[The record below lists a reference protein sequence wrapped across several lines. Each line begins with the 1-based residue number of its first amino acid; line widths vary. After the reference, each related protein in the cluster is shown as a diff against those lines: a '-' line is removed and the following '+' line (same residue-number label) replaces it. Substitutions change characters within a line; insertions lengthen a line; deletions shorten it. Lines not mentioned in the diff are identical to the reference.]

1 MSTPQP
7 VRRSGVPLFEV
18 GLILCAVIGIVVFIW
33 WGLQKSRETA
43 RRGVART
50 DLEELGFSI
59 DGSGSDYDIRAIDVK
74 ADQSVLNLICVFDN
88 AKSLSLHNSWID
100 GKGLK
105 QISESMTELETLELP
120 GSRLTDEDLKL
131 LTAFPDLK
139 HVSLQ
144 HSLIKG
150 HGLKVLGELP
160 NVESFNLSDN
170 ELTDD
175 CRRHFAKTEVKTQL
189 RLENTW
195 LSEAAIAELR
205 QIGRNVVIGEG
216 PFDLRQ
222 EEQRVRNIQLNHGI
236 ESDDVSPGFEL
247 MMIAHESAGTNR
259 ESVRYVDHPY
269 RDPIRRLRLSG
280 IRLLTSELELIERWM
295 WDHLRFLDLTS
306 LHVAGITFYQHRRKY
321 ELPLGH
327 LTELETLSL
336 AGTGVG
342 DYALTPLAQCRSLKY
357 LDLRMTDLYGNGL
370 EAISDLPK
378 LEVLRLSHNMI
389 EDVDLRQLA
398 KLKSLKRLEL
408 DSTDI
413 SDAGLESLT
422 GLSNLKELSLS
433 HTRVTKAGI
442 EKLRKQSGVRVT
454 TDRPYDP
461 PPVFQK
467 GPALRP
473 LIGIADGSAGRSIN
487 KRREAPYT
495 EELIRSGFAVINCED
510 GRAES
515 AKKRAGRVTVD
526 QLRHVSRL
534 FGLTSLAVPATG
546 LTEEAVFY
554 LTRLPKLKNV
564 TLVDPGISH
573 EHIGLLRSL
582 KTVRQVKLEL
592 HADSSFTQSD
602 VETARES
609 GLPFFLTPMP
619 VHVESRESE
628 SDQSERNDR

>member
-18 GLILCAVIGIVVFIW
+18 GLILCAVIGIAGFIW

-50 DLEELGFSI
+50 DLEELGFTI
-59 DGSGSDYDIRAIDVK
+59 EGSGSDYDIRAIDVK
-74 ADQSVLNLICVFDN
+74 ADKSVLNLICVFDS

-100 GKGLK
+100 GEGLK

-120 GSRLTDEDLKL
+120 DSKLTDEDFKL
-131 LTAFPDLK
+131 LTAFPELK

-150 HGLKVLGELP
+150 HGLKVLGELS
-160 NVESFNLSDN
+160 NVESFNFSDN

-189 RLENTW
+189 ILENTW

-205 QIGRNVVIGEG
+205 QIGRDVVTHHM
-216 PFDLRQ
+216 PFDSHDADRQLRMRKAAGQ
-222 EEQRVRNIQLNHGI
+222 IPPDDEDGAQLQLLL
-236 ESDDVSPGFEL
+236 V
-247 MMIAHESAGTNR
+247 ARKSAGENR
-259 ESVRYVDHPY
+259 DAVRYVNHPY
-269 RDPIRRLRLSG
+269 RDPVSQWLRLSG
-280 IRLLTSELELIERWM
+280 IRLLTSELELIQAWGE
-295 WDHLRFLDLTS
+295 LRFMDLTS

-327 LTELETLSL
+327 LAELETLSL

-342 DYALTPLAQCRSLKY
+342 DHALTPLAQCRSLRY

-370 EAISDLPK
+370 EAISELPK
-378 LEVLRLSHNMI
+378 LEILRLSHNMI
-389 EDVDLRQLA
+389 EDVDLRPLA

-413 SDAGLESLT
+413 SDAGLATLA

-433 HTRVTKAGI
+433 RTRVTKAGI
-442 EKLRKQSGVRVT
+442 EKLRKPSGVRIT

-461 PPVFQK
+461 PPQFQK

-495 EELIRSGFAVINCED
+495 EELIRSGFAMTIGED

-515 AKKRAGRVTVD
+515 ANKQTDRATLD

-534 FGLTSLAVPATG
+534 FGLTSLVIPATG
-546 LTEEAVFY
+546 LTEEAIFY
-554 LTRLPKLKNV
+554 LSRLPKLKNL

-573 EHIGLLRSL
+573 EHIRMLRSL

-592 HADSSFTQSD
+592 QEESGFTQSD
-602 VETARES
+602 VEKARES
-609 GLPFFLTPMP
+609 GLPFFLTPVP
-619 VHVESRESE
+619 VHAESSE
-628 SDQSERNDR
+628 SGTGQSERSDR